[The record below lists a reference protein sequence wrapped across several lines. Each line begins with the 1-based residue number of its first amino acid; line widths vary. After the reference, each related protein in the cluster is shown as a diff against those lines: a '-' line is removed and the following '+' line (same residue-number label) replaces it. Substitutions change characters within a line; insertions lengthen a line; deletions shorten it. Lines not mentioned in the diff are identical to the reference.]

1 MKQKVDGHQG
11 LYKDSKS
18 GVIVNRSDVERNRYR
33 IAKQQALM
41 NLNSQEEVIN
51 LRQEVNELKDLIKQL
66 LDK

>member
-18 GVIVNRSDVERNRYR
+18 GVIINRSDVERNRYR

>member
-1 MKQKVDGHQG
+1 VKQKVDGHQG